1 MLVCHCKGMNE
12 RAVRRVVRAGARCVS
27 DVTRTCGA
35 GGVCGGCRPVI
46 QDIVEAHESEAA
58 PDDLGLDFAAAR

>member
-1 MLVCHCKGMNE
+1 MLVCHCKGMND

-46 QDIVEAHESEAA
+46 QDIVEAHQVKDEA
-58 PDDLGLDFAAAR
+58 DDLGLEFAAAR